1 LLSYR
6 LLIPAVCASGPLAS
20 LSGATPYVRP
30 PGERGRWSS
39 RPTIGVV
46 LRVLR
51 GEDLDALSRGL
62 GVTARTIA
70 QRRERFLAGGPAAA
84 KSRPTSA
91 TTS

>member
-62 GVTARTIA
+62 GVTARTIT
-70 QRRERFLAGGPAAA
+70 QWREQFLAGGPAA
-84 KSRPTSA
+84 KSRPPSA